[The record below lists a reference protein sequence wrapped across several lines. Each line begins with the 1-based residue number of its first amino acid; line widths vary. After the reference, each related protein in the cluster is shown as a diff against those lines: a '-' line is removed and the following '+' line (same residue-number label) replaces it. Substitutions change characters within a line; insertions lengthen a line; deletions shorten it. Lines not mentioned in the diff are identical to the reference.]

1 AASVLRCSPL
11 SRALVSKVGTKIMD
25 FDKFNDI
32 KFVYRFFGKERHN
45 LTGLKEE
52 YLWCSRVEAFNDPFE
67 NVITENDF
75 DFRKFSVEEISIF
88 LESNPQI
95 RYRDAK
101 SKKGAD
107 VSCLDLGKLLNSQK
121 ESVCNDLNKATVS
134 SVNTVQTSKFHCLS
148 HDACDPKPLDNR
160 LLWSHYA
167 SGLRGFVIEF
177 ELDSLLNS
185 MRSKNGESFF
195 GCHLIDYL
203 STDFETFIKS
213 TIKERSKLML
223 NDFLFTKH
231 VDWEYENELR
241 LISSINKLNYSKSCI
256 NRIIVGEKMSLGN
269 KVRLYKIAKS
279 KGLADRL
286 FTASIRRSDFSI
298 QLTPCKLKN

>member
-1 AASVLRCSPL
+1 
-11 SRALVSKVGTKIMD
+11 M
-25 FDKFNDI
+25 
-32 KFVYRFFGKERHN
+32 
-45 LTGLKEE
+45 
-52 YLWCSRVEAFNDPFE
+52 
-67 NVITENDF
+67 
-75 DFRKFSVEEISIF
+75 
-88 LESNPQI
+88 
-95 RYRDAK
+95 
-101 SKKGAD
+101 
-107 VSCLDLGKLLNSQK
+107 
-121 ESVCNDLNKATVS
+121 CNDLNKATVS

-148 HDACDPKPLDNR
+148 HDVCDPKPLDNR

>member
-1 AASVLRCSPL
+1 
-11 SRALVSKVGTKIMD
+11 MD
-25 FDKFNDI
+25 SDKFNNI
-32 KFVYRFFGKERHN
+32 NFVYRFFGKERHN
-45 LTGLKEE
+45 LTGFKEE
-52 YLWCSRVEAFNDPFE
+52 YLWCSRLEAFNDPFE
-67 NVITENDF
+67 NVISEEDF
-75 DFRKFSVEEISIF
+75 DFRNFSLEEIKVF

-95 RYRDAK
+95 KYRDGN
-101 SKKGAD
+101 SKQEAD
-107 VSCLDLGKLLNSQK
+107 VSCLDLSKLSDSQI
-121 ESVCNDLNKATVS
+121 ENVCNDLNEATVS
-134 SVNTVQTSKFHCLS
+134 SANTLQTSKFHCLS

-177 ELDSLLNS
+177 DLDELLNS
-185 MRSKNGESFF
+185 MSSENGDTFF
-195 GCHLIDYL
+195 GCHLIDYMN
-203 STDFETFIKS
+203 TDFETFIKS
-213 TIKERSKLML
+213 TVKDRSKLML

-241 LISSINKLNYSKSCI
+241 LISRENKLKYSKSCI

-269 KVRLYKIAKS
+269 KVRLHKIAKS
-279 KGLADRL
+279 KGLDDRL